1 MPLAVNGTPFGSAVS
16 VLAMANSTLSD
27 RLVWARNRQRM
38 TQDAVATAAGIAQS
52 SYGDLESGRSK
63 STRHV
68 ATLSSVLRV
77 SPMWLERGSGTPDA
91 DSVRETGAT
100 YRDAVNETELTMVID
115 AVETWLAES
124 RRELPPTEK
133 AQLIVS
139 LYKMLPDALAEAD
152 RLATKPKVVSLL
164 ETFER
169 LHGSA
174 TGTQGTAAA
183 GAAESQPAKRAKRRH
198 AGH

>member
-1 MPLAVNGTPFGSAVS
+1 MHESLA
-16 VLAMANSTLSD
+16 D
-27 RLVWARNRQRM
+27 RLKWARKRAKL
-38 TQDAVATAAGIAQS
+38 TQQQLADVVGITQPTYS
-52 SYGDLESGRSK
+52 EMESGRSK
-63 STRHV
+63 TTALV
-68 ATLSSVLRV
+68 ASLADALNVRPL
-77 SPMWLERGSGTPDA
+77 WLERGTGSPDTGAIRETPPA
-91 DSVRETGAT
+91 YRDSVNEA
-100 YRDAVNETELTMVID
+100 DLAVVID

-164 ETFER
+164 EIFER
-169 LHGSA
+169 THGSA
-174 TGTQGTAAA
+174 TGTQGPATASAA
-183 GAAESQPAKRAKRRH
+183 PGQPAKRAKRRH

>member
-115 AVETWLAES
+115 AVETWLSEA
-124 RRELPPTEK
+124 RLTMTPIDK
-133 AQLIVS
+133 ASLVAS
-139 LYKMLPDALAEAD
+139 LYRMLPTALKEGE
-152 RLATKPKVVSLL
+152 RLASRSTVVQLL
-164 ETFER
+164 EVVKR
-169 LHGSA
+169 A
-174 TGTQGTAAA
+174 GTNAQGTEGPAAF
-183 GAAESQPAKRAKRRH
+183 GAPVRKRESASGGRRAKS
-198 AGH
+198 

>member
-1 MPLAVNGTPFGSAVS
+1 MASS
-16 VLAMANSTLSD
+16 VAAMALQTLAD
-27 RLVWARNRQRM
+27 RMLWARKRAKLSQKAAA
-38 TQDAVATAAGIAQS
+38 DAVGISQTLIS
-52 SYGDLESGRSK
+52 QLESGARQ
-63 STRHV
+63 STTTI
-68 ATLSSVLRV
+68 ASLANAYAV
-77 SPMWLERGSGTPDA
+77 SALWLERGTGTPEPG
-91 DSVRETGAT
+91 SVRETAAT
-100 YRDAVNETELTMVID
+100 YRADVNESDLTVVID
-115 AVETWLAES
+115 AVETWLSES